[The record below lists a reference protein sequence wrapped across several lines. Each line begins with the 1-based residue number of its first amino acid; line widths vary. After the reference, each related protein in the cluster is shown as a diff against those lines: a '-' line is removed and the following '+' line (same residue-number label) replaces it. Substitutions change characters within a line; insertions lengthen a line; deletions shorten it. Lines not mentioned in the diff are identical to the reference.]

1 MMVSLLK
8 SLDPFVVFCFQ
19 VHDSVSNFIAEN
31 FLLIKRV
38 ILIVAYLSLS
48 FVLFP
53 EMRRGFGSLA
63 EGMLLGILFL
73 SPLSKI
79 FRMRLFAEL
88 MGLRREF
95 GILMGCLAL
104 VHGIAYFID
113 PTSFSINIAP
123 YLNAQFFTM
132 QPLYYFG
139 ILALLITL
147 PLFLTSNNIS
157 VRFLGGKRW
166 KLLHRSAYALLL
178 IMLLHILFLR
188 SMRRGGYSFGELI
201 SPVSIVLG
209 YVLLKVLAWKNFLPF
224 LRDAITYISERYT
237 QYRML
242 SNGLKS
248 HRFTDKKEEEL
259 VL

>member
-1 MMVSLLK
+1 MIVSLLK

-38 ILIVAYLSLS
+38 ILIVAYLSL
-48 FVLFP
+48 FFILFP

-79 FRMRLFAEL
+79 FRMRLFAQL

-104 VHGIAYFID
+104 VHGVAYFID

-123 YLNAQFFTM
+123 YLNVQFFSM
-132 QPLYYFG
+132 QPLFYFG
-139 ILALLITL
+139 IFALLLTL
-147 PLFLTSNNIS
+147 PLFFTSNNLSIH
-157 VRFLGGKRW
+157 FLGGRKW
-166 KLLHRSAYALLL
+166 KMLHRTVYVLLV
-178 IMLLHILFLR
+178 IMLLHILFLK
-188 SMRRGGYSFGELI
+188 SMRRGYDVLELI
-201 SPVSIVLG
+201 QPAIIILG
-209 YVLLKVLAWKNFLPF
+209 YVLLKALAWKNFLPS
-224 LRDAITYISERYT
+224 LRDAILYVSVRYT
-237 QYRML
+237 QYKMPRIIDN
-242 SNGLKS
+242 S
-248 HRFTDKKEEEL
+248 L
-259 VL
+259 V

>member
-1 MMVSLLK
+1 MMSSSFSDLFF
-8 SLDPFVVFCFQ
+8 DFCFQ
-19 VHDSVSNFIAEN
+19 MHDSVSNFIAEN

-38 ILIVAYLSLS
+38 ILIVAYLSL
-48 FVLFP
+48 FFILFP

-79 FRMRLFAEL
+79 FRMKILAQL

-95 GILMGCLAL
+95 GILMGCFAL
-104 VHGIAYFID
+104 VHGVAYFID
-113 PTSFSINIAP
+113 PTSFSLNISP
-123 YLNAQFFTM
+123 YLNAQFFSM

-139 ILALLITL
+139 ILTLLITL
-147 PLFLTSNNIS
+147 PLFLTSNNLS
-157 VRFLGGKRW
+157 LRFLGGKRW

-188 SMRRGGYSFGELI
+188 SMRRGYSFGELI
-201 SPVSIVLG
+201 SPASIVLG

-224 LRDAITYISERYT
+224 LRNAITSVSLRYT
-237 QYRML
+237 QYIV
-242 SNGLKS
+242 
-248 HRFTDKKEEEL
+248 TKEGHAGQRT
-259 VL
+259 VA